1 MISLLFISFLV
12 FLFIS
17 LPVAVCLGFASLVAL
32 YMKDIPLITVAQS
45 VFESL
50 DSFALMAVPFFIL
63 AGNLMQTGGMSRR
76 LINLANVLV
85 GWFRGGLGSVAVL
98 TSMFFATIS
107 GSSSATTAAVGSTL
121 IPAMEKKGYPKNFAT
136 ATCAASG
143 ELGVIIPPSIPMV
156 IYGLVA
162 NVSVGSLFLAGFIPG
177 LMIGLSLILTI
188 IIVARV
194 KGYDV
199 VNRTSKR
206 QWLKDLWKAF
216 ADSALALLMP
226 FIILG
231 GIYKG
236 WFTPT
241 EASVIAVVYGFAVGM
256 FVYREIKWKDLM
268 PIFAKSS
275 LATSVIMMIVAYAS
289 IFGYILT
296 IEEVPQKLGK
306 AIAEFSDNPIVFLLL
321 VNVFLFIAGTIM
333 EALITII
340 IVAPILA
347 PIALQFGIDPVHFGI
362 IMVVNV
368 AIGMLTPPVAVNL
381 VVACQI
387 AKIKMSQL
395 TRPVLLYLG
404 ILTLD
409 VLIISYVPAIT
420 TWLPSF
426 MQG

>member
-1 MISLLFISFLV
+1 MISLLFISFVV

-17 LPVAVCLGFASLVAL
+17 LPIAVCLGFASLVAL
-32 YMKDIPLITVAQS
+32 YLKGIPLITVAQS

-156 IYGLVA
+156 VYGLVA
-162 NVSVGSLFLAGFIPG
+162 NVSVGSLFLGGFIPG
-177 LMIGLSLILTI
+177 LLIGLSLVLTI
-188 IIVARV
+188 IIFARV
-194 KGYDV
+194 KGFDV

-216 ADSALALLMP
+216 LDSALALLMP

-241 EASVIAVVYGFAVGM
+241 EASVIAVVYGFIIGM

-268 PIFAKSS
+268 PIFSKSI
-275 LATSVIMMIVAYAS
+275 LATSVIMLIVGYAS

-296 IEEVPQKLGK
+296 IEEVPQRLGK

-321 VNVFLFIAGTIM
+321 VNIFLFVAGTIM

-387 AKIKMSQL
+387 AKLKMSQI

-404 ILTLD
+404 ILIVD
-409 VLIISYVPAIT
+409 VLIISYVPILS

-426 MQG
+426 M

>member
-1 MISLLFISFLV
+1 MISLLFISFIV

-17 LPVAVCLGFASLVAL
+17 LPIAVCLGFASLVAL
-32 YMKDIPLITVAQS
+32 YLKGIPLITVAQS

-63 AGNLMQTGGMSRR
+63 AGNLMQTDGMSRR

-121 IPAMEKKGYPKNFAT
+121 IPAMENKGYPKNFAT

-156 IYGLVA
+156 VYGLVA
-162 NVSVGSLFLAGFIPG
+162 NVSVGSLFLGGFIPG
-177 LMIGLSLILTI
+177 IMIGLSLILVI

-194 KGYDV
+194 KGFDV
-199 VNRTSKR
+199 VHRTDKL

-216 ADSALALLMP
+216 LDSALALLMP

-241 EASVIAVVYGFAVGM
+241 EASVIAVVYGFVIGM

-268 PIFAKSS
+268 PIFSRS
-275 LATSVIMMIVAYAS
+275 ILATAVIMMIVGYAS

-296 IEEVPQKLGK
+296 VEEVPQRLGK

-321 VNVFLFIAGTIM
+321 VNIFLFVAGTIM

-347 PIALQFGIDPVHFGI
+347 PIAIQFGIDPVHFGI

-387 AKIKMSQL
+387 AKLKMSQL

-409 VLIISYVPAIT
+409 VLIISYVPILS

-426 MQG
+426 M

>member
-1 MISLLFISFLV
+1 MISLLFISFIV

-17 LPVAVCLGFASLVAL
+17 LPIAVCLGFASLVAL
-32 YMKDIPLITVAQS
+32 YLKGIPLITVAQS

-121 IPAMEKKGYPKNFAT
+121 IPAMENKGYPKNFAT

-156 IYGLVA
+156 VYGLVA
-162 NVSVGSLFLAGFIPG
+162 NVSVGSLFLGGFIPG
-177 LMIGLSLILTI
+177 IMIGLSLILVI

-194 KGYDV
+194 KGFDV
-199 VNRTSKR
+199 VNRTNKR

-216 ADSALALLMP
+216 LDSALALLMP

-241 EASVIAVVYGFAVGM
+241 EASVIAVVYGFVIGM

-268 PIFAKSS
+268 PIF
-275 LATSVIMMIVAYAS
+275 
-289 IFGYILT
+289 F
-296 IEEVPQKLGK
+296 Q
-306 AIAEFSDNPIVFLLL
+306 
-321 VNVFLFIAGTIM
+321 
-333 EALITII
+333 
-340 IVAPILA
+340 
-347 PIALQFGIDPVHFGI
+347 IDSCDRSHHDDCRLCIDFR
-362 IMVVNV
+362 
-368 AIGMLTPPVAVNL
+368 LH
-381 VVACQI
+381 
-387 AKIKMSQL
+387 
-395 TRPVLLYLG
+395 
-404 ILTLD
+404 LD
-409 VLIISYVPAIT
+409 R
-420 TWLPSF
+420 
-426 MQG
+426 

>member
-1 MISLLFISFLV
+1 MISLLFISFIV

-17 LPVAVCLGFASLVAL
+17 LPIAVCLGFASLVAL
-32 YMKDIPLITVAQS
+32 YLKGIPLITVAQS

-121 IPAMEKKGYPKNFAT
+121 IPAMENKGYPKNFAT

-156 IYGLVA
+156 VYGLVA
-162 NVSVGSLFLAGFIPG
+162 NVSVGSLFLGGFIPG
-177 LMIGLSLILTI
+177 IMIGLSLILVI

-194 KGYDV
+194 KGFDV
-199 VNRTSKR
+199 VNRTNKR

-216 ADSALALLMP
+216 LDSALALLMP

-241 EASVIAVVYGFAVGM
+241 EASVIAVVYGFVIGM

-268 PIFAKSS
+268 PIFSRS
-275 LATSVIMMIVAYAS
+275 ILATAAIMMIVGYAS

-296 IEEVPQKLGK
+296 VEEVPQRLGK

-321 VNVFLFIAGTIM
+321 VNIFLFVAGTIM

-347 PIALQFGIDPVHFGI
+347 PIAIQFGIDPVHFGI

-387 AKIKMSQL
+387 AKLKMSQL

-409 VLIISYVPAIT
+409 VLIISYVPILS

-426 MQG
+426 M

>member
-1 MISLLFISFLV
+1 MISLLFISFIV

-17 LPVAVCLGFASLVAL
+17 LPIAVCLGFASLVAL
-32 YMKDIPLITVAQS
+32 YLKGIPLITVAQS

-121 IPAMEKKGYPKNFAT
+121 IPAMENKGYPKNFAT

-156 IYGLVA
+156 VYGLVA
-162 NVSVGSLFLAGFIPG
+162 NVSVGSLFLGGFIPG
-177 LMIGLSLILTI
+177 IMIGLSLILVI

-194 KGYDV
+194 KGFDV
-199 VNRTSKR
+199 VNRTNKR

-216 ADSALALLMP
+216 LDSALALLMP

-241 EASVIAVVYGFAVGM
+241 EASVIAVVYGFVIGM

-268 PIFAKSS
+268 PIFSRS
-275 LATSVIMMIVAYAS
+275 ILATAVIMMIVGYAS

-296 IEEVPQKLGK
+296 VEEVPQRLGK

-321 VNVFLFIAGTIM
+321 VNIFLFVAGTIM

-347 PIALQFGIDPVHFGI
+347 PIAIQFGIDPVHFGI

-387 AKIKMSQL
+387 AKLKMSQL

-409 VLIISYVPAIT
+409 VLIISYVPILS

-426 MQG
+426 M